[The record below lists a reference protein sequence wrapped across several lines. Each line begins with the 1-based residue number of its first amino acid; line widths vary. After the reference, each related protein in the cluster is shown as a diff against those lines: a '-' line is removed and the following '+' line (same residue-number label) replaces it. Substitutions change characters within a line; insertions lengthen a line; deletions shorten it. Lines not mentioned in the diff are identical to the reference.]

1 MSALPDTEALAKL
14 LAEATPGPWHM
25 KLSDNATPHIMHEG
39 GDWTDIQDHDALI
52 CAMPAEIVRA
62 YNAFANA
69 RLIALAPT
77 LAAQSIAYAARI
89 AVLEAE
95 NAKLR
100 EAQKWQDEQRARAF
114 LRRFIVAPEDRA
126 VADLC
131 ERHGYGAVMDAA
143 SRIWAREDG
152 IGAFYV
158 GGCIGFRSYEEA
170 RAALTRP

>member
-1 MSALPDTEALAKL
+1 MSALPDTEALVTELREHAADADATAWRRLDGGQEYCMGAL
-14 LAEATPGPWHM
+14 LAN
-25 KLSDNATPHIMHEG
+25 NAA
-39 GDWTDIQDHDALI
+39 DALEAI
-52 CAMPAEIVRA
+52 
-62 YNAFANA
+62 
-69 RLIALAPT
+69 
-77 LAAQSIAYAARI
+77 AAQRIADAARI
-89 AVLEAE
+89 AELEAE

-143 SRIWAREDG
+143 SRIWARKDG

-158 GGCIGFRSYEEA
+158 GGCIGFRSDEEA
-170 RAALTRP
+170 RAALTPAS